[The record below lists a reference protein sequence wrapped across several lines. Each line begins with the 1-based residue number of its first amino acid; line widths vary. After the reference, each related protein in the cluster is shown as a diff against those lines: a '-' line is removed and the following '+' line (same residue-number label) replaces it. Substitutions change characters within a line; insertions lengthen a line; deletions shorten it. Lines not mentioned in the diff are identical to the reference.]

1 MVANVPT
8 VPVVKAV
15 GAAEGRQNGGWRMED
30 GKWRMEKSKLR
41 SRMRNEKCK
50 TRFCDVTSEICDSE
64 RSEEMP

>member
-30 GKWRMEKSKLR
+30 GGWRMENGGW
-41 SRMRNEKCK
+41 RNQN
-50 TRFCDVTSEICDSE
+50 
-64 RSEEMP
+64 